1 MVLIF
6 EKLRKEDYFLFASAM
21 YSQPIS
27 CSSIIEQATNPFIS
41 FHQQLG
47 CFHSDWHQHEW
58 GQLMYAEKGCL
69 HVSSQEKQ
77 VLIPGW
83 YGVWIPP
90 NTYHASW
97 STNSQLHMRAICFPV
112 DAGKPCLC
120 RTIAVFPVSTLLREM
135 IRYTE
140 RWGQEPIHEAQAT
153 RFLQALEDVLPGEVE
168 KSIPVCLPSTRHPKL
183 LAITSYIQ
191 ENLAQPINFLWLSR
205 EFGLSARS
213 LSRLFMHELG
223 SSFSTYCKIA
233 RIMRAL
239 ELIEMG
245 YDNVA
250 QLATAV
256 GYESMATFSNNFLAL
271 CGQRPLLYIHSKRH

>member
-1 MVLIF
+1 
-6 EKLRKEDYFLFASAM
+6 
-21 YSQPIS
+21 
-27 CSSIIEQATNPFIS
+27 
-41 FHQQLG
+41 
-47 CFHSDWHQHEW
+47 
-58 GQLMYAEKGCL
+58 MYAEKGCL

-90 NTYHASW
+90 NAYHATW
-97 STNSQLHMRAICFPV
+97 STNSQLLMRAICFPV
-112 DAGKPCLC
+112 DADKMCL
-120 RTIAVFPVSTLLREM
+120 RQTMAVFPVSTLLREM
-135 IRYTE
+135 ILYTE
-140 RWGQEPIHEAQAT
+140 RWRQEPIDETQAI
-153 RFLQALEDVLPGEVE
+153 RFLQALEDVLPGELE
-168 KSIPVCLPSTRHPKL
+168 KSIRVSLPSTRHPKL
-183 LAITSYIQ
+183 LAVTSYIQ
-191 ENLAQPINFLWLSR
+191 EHLAHPISFLWLSR

-213 LSRLFMHELG
+213 LSRLFRQELG

-245 YDNVA
+245 HDNVA
-250 QLATAV
+250 QLATDV